1 MAEAITSMPLAD
13 RTARRDARS
22 HFSSHF
28 ALMDKV
34 NIDGDTSIHGTVT
47 ALCWRAED
55 GYMIEI
61 SWMHN
66 GRAHSAWFQPSRLS
80 LPMP

>member
-1 MAEAITSMPLAD
+1 
-13 RTARRDARS
+13 
-22 HFSSHF
+22 
-28 ALMDKV
+28 MDKV
-34 NIDGDTSIHGTVT
+34 NIDGDTSIHDTVT
-47 ALCWRAED
+47 ALCWRTED